1 MIQKIESVVFLF
13 FWGVKKVEAS
23 STLTGITHNLKD
35 LGLGASHGP
44 LFGHWE
50 FLINH
55 LSSDRGVLMDL
66 SSNWGALMDLSSEE
80 GGGSHGPLLGLGG
93 SPGPLLELGGSYGPF
108 LGLWGFHGTLLGLG
122 WLSWTSPIDPWPVTF
137 WFVFSPILLLILFLL
152 LFRVLK
158 KSDQG
163 ACNFDKLKLYEPNH
177 EPWRFLSNPF
187 EFI

>member
-50 FLINH
+50 FLID

-80 GGGSHGPLLGLGG
+80 GGALMDLSLDWGALLDLSSNLGALTDLFSDCGAFMELSSDWGG
-93 SPGPLLELGGSYGPF
+93 SPGPLL
-108 LGLWGFHGTLLGLG
+108 
-122 WLSWTSPIDPWPVTF
+122 
-137 WFVFSPILLLILFLL
+137 
-152 LFRVLK
+152 
-158 KSDQG
+158 
-163 ACNFDKLKLYEPNH
+163 
-177 EPWRFLSNPF
+177 
-187 EFI
+187 

>member
-66 SSNWGALMDLSSEE
+66 SSNW
-80 GGGSHGPLLGLGG
+80 
-93 SPGPLLELGGSYGPF
+93 GGSYGPF

-163 ACNFDKLKLYEPNH
+163 ACNFDKLKLYEPNN